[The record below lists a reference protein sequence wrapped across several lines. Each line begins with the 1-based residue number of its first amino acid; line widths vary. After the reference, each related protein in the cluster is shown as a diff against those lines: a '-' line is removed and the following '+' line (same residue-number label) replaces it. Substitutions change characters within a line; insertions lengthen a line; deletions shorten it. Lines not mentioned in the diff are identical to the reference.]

1 MRHWLRERLG
11 ERPGWMN
18 PLLFFCV
25 FMALVYVPWDLFVK
39 PIGLDE
45 EVWFGVRFEGI
56 WAKLLAL
63 PHWAVY
69 AAGSIGFWKMRRWMW
84 PWGAVYTAQGA
95 IGMFV
100 WPLLYVGGFRSWIP
114 AVASGALFAGLALA
128 LWRSRER
135 FEHAR
140 PPLRERYGEWAL
152 VTGASAGIGAAFA
165 RALARDG
172 VSCVLSA
179 RREERLRE
187 LAAELESRHGVK
199 TRVAAVD

>member
-140 PPLRERYGEWAL
+140 PPLRGRYGGW
-152 VTGASAGIGAAFA
+152 
-165 RALARDG
+165 
-172 VSCVLSA
+172 A
-179 RREERLRE
+179 RRRGGSGGGARRRLPP
-187 LAAELESRHGVK
+187 AEPPPGGGVARPRRGA
-199 TRVAAVD
+199 RVAPRREDAHRHRRPGLGHRSGA